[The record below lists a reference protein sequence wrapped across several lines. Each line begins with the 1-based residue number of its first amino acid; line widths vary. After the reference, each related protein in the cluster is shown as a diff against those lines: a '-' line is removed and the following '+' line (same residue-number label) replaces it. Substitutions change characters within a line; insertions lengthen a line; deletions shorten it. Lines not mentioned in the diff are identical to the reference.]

1 MTDKLQELGLRN
13 TRTFTYHRNELI
25 YIQDGKYYPTIAAGY
40 KDAAK
45 CDSMDEACAWI
56 NERKRGK

>member
-1 MTDKLQELGLRN
+1 MTDKLQALGLRN
-13 TRTFTYHRNELI
+13 TRAFTYYKFEVI

-45 CDSMDEACAWI
+45 CDSLQEANAWI
-56 NERKRGK
+56 NERKREK